1 MHESKDY
8 HKKEHN
14 VYDRVKK
21 RFFRA
26 DFADAHVGLQS
37 LTTCFQAFTILNI
50 RSLPCKSF
58 LNCCSPGSS
67 STASCLKS
75 AASCS

>member
-21 RFFRA
+21 RFFSSRFCGCVCRA
-26 DFADAHVGLQS
+26 TKLNHLFSSFHNPEH
-37 LTTCFQAFTILNI
+37 TILALQI
-50 RSLPCKSF
+50 FSQLLFTRK
-58 LNCCSPGSS
+58 
-67 STASCLKS
+67 
-75 AASCS
+75 